1 MKTTLLTICLFITAS
16 AFCQKKVYFNNKK
29 IADLNINIGNPDW
42 VEEYQ
47 PTFPNIW
54 SDFDSNS
61 EDYVFSGYYSID
73 PKSNGEEAILNG
85 EIKLTRYQIG
95 AGAEATLNIK
105 EELTFNMKNGNMNGS
120 VSYNEYISDNN
131 GETNESELKNTKWAK
146 TINVYSYFNEKA
158 GAYQN
163 IVYDEIRDWVKE
175 KYSITQANGY
185 DISLSYF
192 NTIIRI
198 NQASPKD
205 KPVYK
210 KVKY

>member
-1 MKTTLLTICLFITAS
+1 MISLLLICVWLSKLFV
-16 AFCQKKVYFNNKK
+16 FC
-29 IADLNINIGNPDW
+29 
-42 VEEYQ
+42 
-47 PTFPNIW
+47 
-54 SDFDSNS
+54 DFI
-61 EDYVFSGYYSID
+61 FSS
-73 PKSNGEEAILNG
+73 
-85 EIKLTRYQIG
+85 
-95 AGAEATLNIK
+95 
-105 EELTFNMKNGNMNGS
+105 F
-120 VSYNEYISDNN
+120 
-131 GETNESELKNTKWAK
+131 
-146 TINVYSYFNEKA
+146 FNEKA

-163 IVYDEIRDWVKE
+163 IVYNEIRDWVKE